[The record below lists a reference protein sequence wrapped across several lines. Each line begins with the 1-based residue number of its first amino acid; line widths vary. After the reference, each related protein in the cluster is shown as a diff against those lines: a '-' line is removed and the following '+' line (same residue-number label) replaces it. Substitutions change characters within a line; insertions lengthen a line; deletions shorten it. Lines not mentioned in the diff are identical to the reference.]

1 VKLLYEPTDPTDIAR
16 AGPGP
21 LGDDNPRTTGGPP
34 FPVATTFN
42 PLTSFSTDPVHGVW
56 ASDPLWVPP
65 TDGGAVSSWRNGGSV
80 GTPNFTQATGTKQPT
95 YRASTAAYN
104 NKPTVQSDGTDDFL
118 ACNFDDLTQPIWVV
132 LLGNYGSTSGTRYL
146 CDAHTV
152 QSHIIYNNS
161 GTKNAMYAGVALGTS
176 VDTNTN
182 PNLHVC
188 KFNGASSTYQL
199 NGSLIASGNAGAVG
213 MDGSTIFARAGG
225 STTAGDG
232 HIAYYAVFTS
242 DPTALPEWAAI
253 KAWVTS
259 TYGIAVA

>member
-1 VKLLYEPTDPTDIAR
+1 MVSVRAR
-16 AGPGP
+16 VAS
-21 LGDDNPRTTGGPP
+21 DTKTVRKDRR
-34 FPVATTFN
+34 PVATAAAPSFN
-42 PLTSFSTDPVHGVW
+42 PLTSFTTDPVHGVW

-65 TDGGAVSSWRNGGSV
+65 SDGGAVSSWRNGGSV
-80 GTPNFTQATGTKQPT
+80 GTPNFTQGTGSKQPT

-118 ACNFDDLTQPIWVV
+118 ASNFADLTQPIWIV

-161 GTKNAMYAGVALGTS
+161 GANNYAYGSAALATTTA
-176 VDTNTN
+176 TNTN

-199 NGSLIASGNAGAVG
+199 NGTTIASGNAGAVG
-213 MDGSTIFARAGG
+213 MDGATILARAGG
-225 STTAGDG
+225 STTAGAG

-242 DPTALPEWAAI
+242 DPTAQAEWAAF

-259 TYGIAVA
+259 TYGITVA